1 MLTSTS
7 LQPQAIIER
16 YRTFLLYMLDTLHD
30 APGVQEMREMIPGLQ
45 WLALQPEVAARA
57 YLPFFSFPGSARLS

>member
-16 YRTFLLYMLDTLHD
+16 YRTFLLYMLETLCD
-30 APGVQEMREMIPGLQ
+30 APGVQQMLDMIPGLQ
-45 WLALQPEVAARA
+45 WDLLKPEIAHGAFF
-57 YLPFFSFPGSARLS
+57 PFSRLTSLD